1 MLPAQRVTT
10 LFSGFF
16 RPRRSSSRAAAG
28 TAPTIA
34 EAETPQAQV
43 QLNKLAHRREGGA
56 NAALSFLPLSPTRLS
71 AILLIPLEERSNM
84 SKQRILLVDDHEVVR
99 LGLKALLER
108 HPNFEVIGEAGSARE
123 AIELVGTLQPSVV
136 VMDIRLPGTS
146 GIEACE
152 EIVQRFPETKVLML
166 TSYAEDEM
174 LFSAIRAGA
183 SGYILKQIGGEEL
196 MRALEAVGRGEALLD
211 PAVTQ
216 RVFQEVRKAVK
227 EEEASAFAHLSQ
239 QEKHVLL
246 LVSEGKTNREI
257 AKALFLGEG
266 TVRNYVSSIL
276 SKLGVN
282 NRAEA
287 AAYAVEHNLKE
298 YIQN

>member
-1 MLPAQRVTT
+1 
-10 LFSGFF
+10 
-16 RPRRSSSRAAAG
+16 
-28 TAPTIA
+28 
-34 EAETPQAQV
+34 
-43 QLNKLAHRREGGA
+43 
-56 NAALSFLPLSPTRLS
+56 
-71 AILLIPLEERSNM
+71 
-84 SKQRILLVDDHEVVR
+84 VVR
-99 LGLKALLER
+99 LGLKSLLDR
-108 HPNFEVIGEAGSARE
+108 HPQFDVVGEASTARE
-123 AIELVGTLQPSVV
+123 AIEMVNSTKPDVV

-152 EIVQRFPETKVLML
+152 EITNRFPDTRVIML

-183 SGYILKQIGGEEL
+183 SGYILKQIDSEAL
-196 MRALEAVGRGEALLD
+196 VRAVEAVGRGEALLD
-211 PAVTQ
+211 SAVTQ
-216 RVFQEVRKAVK
+216 RVFQEVRRAVK

-287 AAYAVEHNLKE
+287 AAYAVQHNLRE
-298 YIQN
+298 YIAM

>member
-1 MLPAQRVTT
+1 MV
-10 LFSGFF
+10 
-16 RPRRSSSRAAAG
+16 
-28 TAPTIA
+28 
-34 EAETPQAQV
+34 
-43 QLNKLAHRREGGA
+43 
-56 NAALSFLPLSPTRLS
+56 
-71 AILLIPLEERSNM
+71 
-84 SKQRILLVDDHEVVR
+84 KQRILLVDDHEVVR
-99 LGLKALLER
+99 LGLKSLLER
-108 HPNFEVIGEAGSARE
+108 HPQFEIVGEAASARE
-123 AIELVGTLQPSVV
+123 ALEQVENNHPDVV

-152 EIVQRFPETKVLML
+152 EITSRFPETRVLML

-183 SGYILKQIGGEEL
+183 SGYILKQIDGEEL
-196 MRALEAVGRGEALLD
+196 VRALEAVARGEALLD

-216 RVFQEVRKAVK
+216 RVFQEVRRAVK
-227 EEEASAFAHLSQ
+227 EEEASAFVHLSQ

-246 LVSEGKTNREI
+246 LVSEGRTNREI

-276 SKLGVN
+276 SKLGVS

-287 AAYAVEHNLKE
+287 AAYAVEHNMRE
-298 YIQN
+298 YISM

>member
-1 MLPAQRVTT
+1 MA
-10 LFSGFF
+10 
-16 RPRRSSSRAAAG
+16 
-28 TAPTIA
+28 
-34 EAETPQAQV
+34 
-43 QLNKLAHRREGGA
+43 
-56 NAALSFLPLSPTRLS
+56 
-71 AILLIPLEERSNM
+71 
-84 SKQRILLVDDHEVVR
+84 KQRILLVDDHEVVR
-99 LGLKALLER
+99 LGLKSLLER
-108 HPNFEVIGEAGSARE
+108 HPQFEVVGEAGSAHE
-123 AIELVGTLQPSVV
+123 AVEQVAALEPDVV

-152 EIVQRFPETKVLML
+152 EIVNKYPKTKVIML

-183 SGYILKQIGGEEL
+183 SGYILKQIGSEDL
-196 MRALEAVGRGEALLD
+196 IRSLEAVSRGEALLD

-216 RVFQEVRKAVK
+216 RVFQEVRRAVK
-227 EEEASAFAHLSQ
+227 DEEASAFAHLSQ

-287 AAYAVEHNLKE
+287 AAYAVEHNLRE
-298 YIQN
+298 YINL

>member
-1 MLPAQRVTT
+1 MVKQRV
-10 LFSGFF
+10 
-16 RPRRSSSRAAAG
+16 
-28 TAPTIA
+28 
-34 EAETPQAQV
+34 
-43 QLNKLAHRREGGA
+43 
-56 NAALSFLPLSPTRLS
+56 
-71 AILLIPLEERSNM
+71 
-84 SKQRILLVDDHEVVR
+84 LLVDDHEVVR

-108 HPNFEVIGEAGSARE
+108 HPQFDVIGEASNARE
-123 AIELVGTLQPSVV
+123 ALEMVGNYHPDVV

-152 EIVQRFPETKVLML
+152 EITTHYPETHVMML

-183 SGYILKQIGGEEL
+183 SGYMLKQIGGEDL
-196 MRALEAVGRGEALLD
+196 VRALEAVGRGEALLD

-216 RVFQEVRKAVK
+216 RVFQEVRRAVK

-257 AKALFLGEG
+257 ARALFLGEG

-287 AAYAVEHNLKE
+287 AAYAVEHNLRE
-298 YIQN
+298 YITS

>member
-1 MLPAQRVTT
+1 MT
-10 LFSGFF
+10 
-16 RPRRSSSRAAAG
+16 
-28 TAPTIA
+28 
-34 EAETPQAQV
+34 
-43 QLNKLAHRREGGA
+43 
-56 NAALSFLPLSPTRLS
+56 
-71 AILLIPLEERSNM
+71 
-84 SKQRILLVDDHEVVR
+84 KQRILLVDDHEVVR
-99 LGLKALLER
+99 LGLKSLLER
-108 HPNFEVIGEAGSARE
+108 HPQFDVVGEASSARE
-123 AIELVGTLQPSVV
+123 ALEIVNTSHPDVV

-152 EIVQRFPETKVLML
+152 EITGRFPETKVIML

-183 SGYILKQIGGEEL
+183 SGYILKQIGGEDL
-196 MRALEAVGRGEALLD
+196 VRALEAVGRGEAMLD
-211 PAVTQ
+211 PTVTQ
-216 RVFQEVRKAVK
+216 RVFQEVRRAVK

-287 AAYAVEHNLKE
+287 AAYAVQHNLRE
-298 YIQN
+298 YISM

>member
-1 MLPAQRVTT
+1 MA
-10 LFSGFF
+10 
-16 RPRRSSSRAAAG
+16 
-28 TAPTIA
+28 
-34 EAETPQAQV
+34 
-43 QLNKLAHRREGGA
+43 
-56 NAALSFLPLSPTRLS
+56 
-71 AILLIPLEERSNM
+71 
-84 SKQRILLVDDHEVVR
+84 KQRIVLVDDHEVVR
-99 LGLKALLER
+99 LGLKSLLER
-108 HPNFEVIGEAGSARE
+108 HPQFDVVGEASSARE
-123 AIELVGTLQPSVV
+123 ALEMVNNTHPDVV

-152 EIVQRFPETKVLML
+152 EITGRFPETKVIML

-183 SGYILKQIGGEEL
+183 SGYILKQIGGEDL
-196 MRALEAVGRGEALLD
+196 VRALEAVGRGEAMLD
-211 PAVTQ
+211 PTVTQ
-216 RVFQEVRKAVK
+216 RVFQEVRRAVK

-287 AAYAVEHNLKE
+287 AAYAVRA
-298 YIQN
+298 

>member
-1 MLPAQRVTT
+1 MM
-10 LFSGFF
+10 
-16 RPRRSSSRAAAG
+16 
-28 TAPTIA
+28 
-34 EAETPQAQV
+34 
-43 QLNKLAHRREGGA
+43 A
-56 NAALSFLPLSPTRLS
+56 NEPIT
-71 AILLIPLEERSNM
+71 
-84 SKQRILLVDDHEVVR
+84 KQRILLVDDHEIVR

-108 HPNFEVIGEAGSARE
+108 HPNFEVVAEAGTAKDAVEKVE
-123 AIELVGTLQPSVV
+123 AYSPDVV
-136 VMDIRLPGTS
+136 VMDIRLPGGS

-152 EIVQRFPETKVLML
+152 IIADRFPDSKVIML

-183 SGYILKQIGGEEL
+183 AGYVLKQIGGEDL
-196 MRALEAVGRGEALLD
+196 VRAIEAVGRGEALLD

-216 RVFQEVRKAVK
+216 RIFQEVRKAAK
-227 EEEASAFAHLSQ
+227 EEEASAFSALTQ
-239 QEKHVLL
+239 QERHVLL

-276 SKLGVN
+276 SKLGVS

-287 AAYAVEHNLKE
+287 AAYAVEHNLRD
-298 YIQN
+298 YL

>member
-1 MLPAQRVTT
+1 MA
-10 LFSGFF
+10 
-16 RPRRSSSRAAAG
+16 
-28 TAPTIA
+28 
-34 EAETPQAQV
+34 
-43 QLNKLAHRREGGA
+43 
-56 NAALSFLPLSPTRLS
+56 
-71 AILLIPLEERSNM
+71 
-84 SKQRILLVDDHEVVR
+84 KQRILLVDDHEVVR

-108 HPNFEVIGEAGSARE
+108 HPQFDIIGEASSARE
-123 AIELVGTLQPSVV
+123 ALELVANYHPDVV
-136 VMDIRLPGTS
+136 VMYIRLPGTS

-152 EIVQRFPETKVLML
+152 EITSRFPETRVLML

-183 SGYILKQIGGEEL
+183 SGYVLKQIGGEEL
-196 MRALEAVGRGEALLD
+196 VRAIEAVARGEALLD

-216 RVFQEVRKAVK
+216 RVFQEVRRAVK

-276 SKLGVN
+276 SKLGVS

-287 AAYAVEHNLKE
+287 AAYAVEHNLRE
-298 YIQN
+298 YIST

>member
-1 MLPAQRVTT
+1 MA
-10 LFSGFF
+10 
-16 RPRRSSSRAAAG
+16 
-28 TAPTIA
+28 
-34 EAETPQAQV
+34 
-43 QLNKLAHRREGGA
+43 
-56 NAALSFLPLSPTRLS
+56 
-71 AILLIPLEERSNM
+71 
-84 SKQRILLVDDHEVVR
+84 KQRIVLVDDHEVVR
-99 LGLKALLER
+99 LGLKSLLER
-108 HPNFEVIGEAGSARE
+108 HPQFEVVGEAGSARE
-123 AIELVGTLQPSVV
+123 AVEQVAALKPEVV
-136 VMDIRLPGTS
+136 LMDIRLPGTS

-152 EIVQRFPETKVLML
+152 EIVNRFPATKVIML

-183 SGYILKQIGGEEL
+183 SGYILKQIGSEDL
-196 MRALEAVGRGEALLD
+196 VKALEAVGRGEALLD

-216 RVFQEVRKAVK
+216 RVFQEVRRAVK

-257 AKALFLGEG
+257 AKLLFLGEG

-287 AAYAVEHNLKE
+287 AAYAVEHNLRE
-298 YIQN
+298 YISM

>member
-1 MLPAQRVTT
+1 MA
-10 LFSGFF
+10 
-16 RPRRSSSRAAAG
+16 
-28 TAPTIA
+28 
-34 EAETPQAQV
+34 
-43 QLNKLAHRREGGA
+43 
-56 NAALSFLPLSPTRLS
+56 
-71 AILLIPLEERSNM
+71 
-84 SKQRILLVDDHEVVR
+84 KQRILLVDDHEVVR
-99 LGLKALLER
+99 LGLKSLLER
-108 HPNFEVIGEAGSARE
+108 HPQFEIVGEAGSSRE
-123 AIELVGTLQPSVV
+123 ALELVATILPDVV
-136 VMDIRLPGTS
+136 IMDIRLPGQS

-152 EIVQRFPETKVLML
+152 EIVDNYPDIKVIML

-183 SGYILKQIGGEEL
+183 SGYILKQIGSEDL
-196 MRALEAVGRGEALLD
+196 VRALEAVGRGEALLD

-216 RVFQEVRKAVK
+216 RVFQEVRRAVK
-227 EEEASAFAHLSQ
+227 EEEASAFSHLSQ

-287 AAYAVEHNLKE
+287 AAYAVEHNLRE
-298 YIQN
+298 YIAV

>member
-1 MLPAQRVTT
+1 M
-10 LFSGFF
+10 G
-16 RPRRSSSRAAAG
+16 
-28 TAPTIA
+28 
-34 EAETPQAQV
+34 
-43 QLNKLAHRREGGA
+43 
-56 NAALSFLPLSPTRLS
+56 
-71 AILLIPLEERSNM
+71 
-84 SKQRILLVDDHEVVR
+84 KQRILLVDDHEVVR
-99 LGLKALLER
+99 LGLKALLDR
-108 HPNFEVIGEAGSARE
+108 HPDFEVIGEASSARE
-123 AIELVGTLQPSVV
+123 ALEQVANLQPTVV

-152 EIVQRFPETKVLML
+152 EIVQRFPDTKVIML

-183 SGYILKQIGGEEL
+183 SGYILKQIGGEDL
-196 MRALEAVGRGEALLD
+196 VRALDAVGRGEALLD

-227 EEEASAFAHLSQ
+227 DEEASAFSHLSQ

-287 AAYAVEHNLKE
+287 AAYAVEHNLRE
-298 YIQN
+298 YITV

>member
-1 MLPAQRVTT
+1 MA
-10 LFSGFF
+10 
-16 RPRRSSSRAAAG
+16 
-28 TAPTIA
+28 
-34 EAETPQAQV
+34 
-43 QLNKLAHRREGGA
+43 
-56 NAALSFLPLSPTRLS
+56 
-71 AILLIPLEERSNM
+71 
-84 SKQRILLVDDHEVVR
+84 KQRILLVDDHEVVR
-99 LGLKALLER
+99 LGLKALLDR
-108 HPNFEVIGEAGSARE
+108 HPNFEVIGEASSARE
-123 AIELVGTLQPSVV
+123 ALEQVANLQPDIV

-152 EIVQRFPETKVLML
+152 EIVQRFLNTKVIML

-183 SGYILKQIGGEEL
+183 SGYILKQIGGEDL
-196 MRALEAVGRGEALLD
+196 VHALNAVGRGEALLD

-227 EEEASAFAHLSQ
+227 DEEASAFSHLSQ

-287 AAYAVEHNLKE
+287 AAYAVEHNLRE
-298 YIQN
+298 YISN

>member
-1 MLPAQRVTT
+1 MA
-10 LFSGFF
+10 
-16 RPRRSSSRAAAG
+16 
-28 TAPTIA
+28 
-34 EAETPQAQV
+34 
-43 QLNKLAHRREGGA
+43 
-56 NAALSFLPLSPTRLS
+56 
-71 AILLIPLEERSNM
+71 
-84 SKQRILLVDDHEVVR
+84 KQRIILVDDHEVVR
-99 LGLKALLER
+99 LGLKSLLER
-108 HPNFEVIGEAGSARE
+108 HPQFEVVGEAGSARDALE
-123 AIELVGTLQPSVV
+123 QVAATEPDVV

-152 EIVQRFPETKVLML
+152 QIVDQYPNTKVIML

-183 SGYILKQIGGEEL
+183 SGYVLKQIASEEL
-196 MRALEAVGRGEALLD
+196 VKAIEAVGRGEALLD

-216 RVFQEVRKAVK
+216 PVFQQVRRAVK

-257 AKALFLGEG
+257 AKNLFLGEG

-287 AAYAVEHNLKE
+287 AAYAVEHNLRE
-298 YIQN
+298 YIST

>member
-1 MLPAQRVTT
+1 MT
-10 LFSGFF
+10 
-16 RPRRSSSRAAAG
+16 
-28 TAPTIA
+28 
-34 EAETPQAQV
+34 
-43 QLNKLAHRREGGA
+43 
-56 NAALSFLPLSPTRLS
+56 
-71 AILLIPLEERSNM
+71 
-84 SKQRILLVDDHEVVR
+84 KQRILLVDDHEVVR
-99 LGLKALLER
+99 LGLKSLLER
-108 HPNFEVIGEAGSARE
+108 HPQFEVVGEASSARE
-123 AIELVGTLQPSVV
+123 AMEIVNNTHPDVV

-152 EIVQRFPETKVLML
+152 EITGRFPEIKVIML

-183 SGYILKQIGGEEL
+183 SGYILKQIGGEDL
-196 MRALEAVGRGEALLD
+196 VRALEAVGRGEAMLD
-211 PAVTQ
+211 PTVTQ
-216 RVFQEVRKAVK
+216 RVFQEVRRAVK

-287 AAYAVEHNLKE
+287 AAYAVEHNLRE
-298 YIQN
+298 YIAM

>member
-1 MLPAQRVTT
+1 M
-10 LFSGFF
+10 
-16 RPRRSSSRAAAG
+16 
-28 TAPTIA
+28 I
-34 EAETPQAQV
+34 
-43 QLNKLAHRREGGA
+43 
-56 NAALSFLPLSPTRLS
+56 
-71 AILLIPLEERSNM
+71 
-84 SKQRILLVDDHEVVR
+84 KQRILLVDDHEVVR

-108 HPNFEVIGEAGSARE
+108 HQNFEVVAEAGTARE
-123 AIELVGTLQPSVV
+123 AVERVEEFSPDVV
-136 VMDIRLPGTS
+136 VMDIRLPGGS
-146 GIEACE
+146 GIEACA
-152 EIVQRFPETKVLML
+152 EISAHFPNSKVIML

-183 SGYILKQIGGEEL
+183 AGYVLKQIGGEDL
-196 MRALEAVGRGEALLD
+196 VHAIEAVSRGEALLD

-216 RVFQEVRKAVK
+216 RVFQEVRKAAK
-227 EEEASAFAHLSQ
+227 DEEASAFSALTQ

-276 SKLGVN
+276 SKLGVS

-287 AAYAVEHNLKE
+287 AAFAVEHNLRD
-298 YIQN
+298 YL

>member
-1 MLPAQRVTT
+1 LWIFAARDQNKHPPVQDNGAT
-10 LFSGFF
+10 F
-16 RPRRSSSRAAAG
+16 RG
-28 TAPTIA
+28 TRFTKEIF
-34 EAETPQAQV
+34 TV
-43 QLNKLAHRREGGA
+43 
-56 NAALSFLPLSPTRLS
+56 
-71 AILLIPLEERSNM
+71 I
-84 SKQRILLVDDHEVVR
+84 KQRILLVDDHEVVR

-108 HPNFEVIGEAGSARE
+108 HQNFEVVAEAGTARE
-123 AIELVGTLQPSVV
+123 AVEKVEEFSPDVV
-136 VMDIRLPGTS
+136 VMDIRLPGGS
-146 GIEACE
+146 GIEACA
-152 EIVQRFPETKVLML
+152 EISAHFPNSKVIML

-183 SGYILKQIGGEEL
+183 AGYVLKQIGGEDL
-196 MRALEAVGRGEALLD
+196 VHAIEAVSRGEALLD

-216 RVFQEVRKAVK
+216 RVFQEVRKAAK
-227 EEEASAFAHLSQ
+227 DEEASAFSALTQ

-276 SKLGVN
+276 SKLGVS

-287 AAYAVEHNLKE
+287 AAFAVEHNLRD
-298 YIQN
+298 YL

>member
-1 MLPAQRVTT
+1 
-10 LFSGFF
+10 
-16 RPRRSSSRAAAG
+16 
-28 TAPTIA
+28 
-34 EAETPQAQV
+34 
-43 QLNKLAHRREGGA
+43 
-56 NAALSFLPLSPTRLS
+56 
-71 AILLIPLEERSNM
+71 M

-99 LGLKALLER
+99 LGLKALLDR
-108 HPNFEVIGEAGSARE
+108 HPDFEVIGEASSARE
-123 AIELVGTLQPSVV
+123 ALEQVSALQPGVV

-152 EIVQRFPETKVLML
+152 EIVQNFPETKVIML

-183 SGYILKQIGGEEL
+183 SGYILKQIGGEDL
-196 MRALEAVGRGEALLD
+196 VRALDAVGRGEALLD

-216 RVFQEVRKAVK
+216 RVFQEVRRAVK
-227 EEEASAFAHLSQ
+227 DEEASAFSHLSQ
-239 QEKHVLL
+239 QEKHVLQ

-287 AAYAVEHNLKE
+287 AAYAVEHNLRE
-298 YIQN
+298 YINP